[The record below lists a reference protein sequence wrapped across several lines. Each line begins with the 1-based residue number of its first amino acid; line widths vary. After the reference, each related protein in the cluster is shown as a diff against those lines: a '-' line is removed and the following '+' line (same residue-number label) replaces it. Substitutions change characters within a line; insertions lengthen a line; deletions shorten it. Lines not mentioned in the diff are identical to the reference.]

1 MPVYNQWPRGWI
13 LRWYYSWVKSSRTL
27 LCSVYVMNSLGSTVR
42 PWAVHW
48 LILPTAGRGAL
59 QLSLYNTDSILPSSL
74 QPAVSHGKR
83 VGWVYR
89 ESTVESQNNK
99 NTQHIKIEVTYEKLL
114 LLLNQKIAE
123 TWWGKT
129 WLERL
134 TLKVPTYKILVSKN
148 LCMRGFIVWFEYRS
162 CKK

>member
-1 MPVYNQWPRGWI
+1 MDFKMILFLGEKQQNTFMFGLCDEQLGFNSPSLRQQWT
-13 LRWYYSWVKSSRTL
+13 K
-27 LCSVYVMNSLGSTVR
+27 